1 MIRPEKHEG
10 IMRATWRQH
19 YIFILFLILAASACK
34 TIQVARPPEPG
45 IPKQELKRLGYAIQ
59 AGAFSNVNNAVKMT
73 RSLNRRG
80 LKAYFFLHP
89 SGLYKVRFGDYRTRQ
104 AAEKKAK
111 SLVRARIIEEY
122 YIVNPEEYAFAKTQQ
137 FGKQYLRDEIVAT
150 ARRFLGISYS
160 WGGSSPHEGFD
171 CSGLTMTVYRLNGLN
186 LPHSSRG
193 QYKLGT
199 PINKSR
205 LRKGD
210 LIFFSTKRRRRVTH
224 VGIYIGNDRFIHAPG
239 SNKHVRTDSLSNS
252 YFETRYMGART
263 YLR

>member
-1 MIRPEKHEG
+1 
-10 IMRATWRQH
+10 MRIPRKWR
-19 YIFILFLILAASACK
+19 YILILSLILLASACK
-34 TIQVARPPEPG
+34 TLQVSRPPQPR

-59 AGAFSNVNNAVKMT
+59 AGAFANVGNAVRLT

-80 LKAYFFLHP
+80 LKAYYFLYS

-104 AAEKKAK
+104 AAEKRAK
-111 SLVRARIIEEY
+111 SLVRARIIDEY
-122 YIVNPEEYAFAKTQQ
+122 YIVSPEEYAFAKQKKY
-137 FGKQYLRDEIVAT
+137 GKQFLRDEIAAT
-150 ARRFLGISYS
+150 ARRFLGIPYS
-160 WGGSSPHEGFD
+160 WGGSSPHKGFD
-171 CSGLTMTVYRLNGLN
+171 CSGLTMTVYKLNGLN

-193 QYKLGT
+193 QYKIGT

-210 LIFFSTKRRRRVTH
+210 LIFFATKRRRRVTH

-252 YFETRYMGART
+252 YFRENYIGART